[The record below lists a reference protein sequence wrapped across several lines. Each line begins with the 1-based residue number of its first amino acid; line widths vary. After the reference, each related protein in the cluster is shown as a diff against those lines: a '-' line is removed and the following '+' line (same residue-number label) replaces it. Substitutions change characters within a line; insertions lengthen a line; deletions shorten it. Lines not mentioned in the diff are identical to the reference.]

1 MRNKELQ
8 FEKSIS
14 EDELKNLP
22 IDKLCKMKET
32 ETFVMSQLTA
42 LHEEMRI
49 YSAAIHA
56 HSIGKIEEAK
66 ATVCVFGEDRAGK
79 TRDTYTQDVSKRAR
93 SRVKARSRVRAALC
107 K

>member
-1 MRNKELQ
+1 
-8 FEKSIS
+8 
-14 EDELKNLP
+14 
-22 IDKLCKMKET
+22 MKET
-32 ETFVMSQLTA
+32 KTFVMSQLTA